1 MAYVIAEPCI
11 EVKDKGCLA
20 VCPVNCIYE
29 GPDML
34 YINPDE
40 CVSCDLCVA
49 ECPVNAIFNE
59 DDIPEKWKQFID
71 INKNFF
77 KPKPAGEQQP
87 AQ

>member
-1 MAYVIAEPCI
+1 MAYIIAEPCI
-11 EVKDKGCLA
+11 NLKDKSCLA

-40 CVSCDLCVA
+40 CVCCDLCVP
-49 ECPVNAIFNE
+49 ECPVDAIFNE
-59 DDIPEKWKQFID
+59 DDIPEKWKHFTE

-77 KPKPAGEQQP
+77 KPKPAGE
-87 AQ
+87 AK

>member
-1 MAYVIAEPCI
+1 
-11 EVKDKGCLA
+11 
-20 VCPVNCIYE
+20 
-29 GPDML
+29 ML

-59 DDIPEKWKQFID
+59 DDIPEKWKHFID

-77 KPKPAGEQQP
+77 KPKPTGEQQP
-87 AQ
+87 AK

>member
-11 EVKDKGCLA
+11 NLKDKSCLA

-40 CVSCDLCVA
+40 CVCCDLCVP
-49 ECPVNAIFNE
+49 ECPVDAIFNE
-59 DDIPEKWKQFID
+59 DDIPEKWKHFTE

-77 KPKPAGEQQP
+77 KPKPTGDP
-87 AQ
+87 K

>member
-11 EVKDKGCLA
+11 DIKDKSCLA

-40 CVSCDLCVA
+40 CVCCDLCVA
-49 ECPVNAIFNE
+49 ECPVDAIFNE
-59 DDIPEKWKQFID
+59 DDIPEKWKPFIEK
-71 INKNFF
+71 NKSFF
-77 KPKPAGEQQP
+77 KPKPAEEAKP
-87 AQ
+87 

>member
-1 MAYVIAEPCI
+1 MAYIIAEPCI
-11 EVKDKGCLA
+11 NLKDKSCLA

-40 CVSCDLCVA
+40 CVCCDLCVP
-49 ECPVNAIFNE
+49 ECPVDAIFNE
-59 DDIPEKWKQFID
+59 DDIPEKWKHFTE

-77 KPKPAGEQQP
+77 KPKPAGETK
-87 AQ
+87 